1 MLKIKV
7 EGKELKGIIEKALCN
22 MDKKAALPLLTK
34 VILSNDGN
42 MLTAYTSDLEGY
54 LQVSTNDYSSVETGS
69 IGIDEEDLKVLLK
82 MNNDV
87 TITELEDSILVQNGK
102 KNISLIKYDISDF
115 PKMPEG
121 EFSDVLQFNENDFS
135 ETINNLVTFTSDN
148 ESNKVMCC
156 IHFNIADNRIE
167 TLDGH
172 RIGMKTISKN
182 EIIADARNILVTR
195 TIVSDLKK
203 TLDKKSSEKVIM
215 SYSDKYIQIKGN
227 SFTYIQRRVDG
238 EYYRVGQ
245 MLLKEYDYKLS
256 FNADTETMLS
266 HMKYYTDN
274 VIDKND
280 RKPVVLK
287 ITNDTV
293 LTYARNTRFEVSDS
307 MEIKEHTGEDLS
319 IGFNPYFF
327 VDALKIADS
336 DRVSIGGTN
345 SKAPFFINA
354 NKYSFVILPVNLCS
368 EIEAM
373 EKYLSKTAA

>member
-22 MDKKAALPLLTK
+22 MDKKAAIPLLTK
-34 VILSNDGN
+34 VILSDDGN
-42 MLTAYTSDLEGY
+42 KLTAYTSDLEGY
-54 LQVSTNDYSSVETGS
+54 LQVSTNDYLSIEAGS
-69 IGIDEEDLKVLLK
+69 LGIDEEDLKVLLK
-82 MNNDV
+82 MTGEV
-87 TITELEDSILVQNGK
+87 IITELEDSILVQNGK
-102 KNISLIKYDISDF
+102 KNISLIKYGISNF
-115 PKMPEG
+115 PKMPEDI
-121 EFSDVLQFNENDFS
+121 FVDALQFNENNFA

-148 ESNKVMCC
+148 ESNKIMGCFN
-156 IHFNIADNRIE
+156 FNITDSRVE

-172 RIGMKTISKN
+172 RIGIKTIKDN
-182 EIIADARNILVTR
+182 EKVTDKGSIIVMN

-203 TLDKKSSEKVIM
+203 TLDKKSELKVVLSHSSKYVKVI
-215 SYSDKYIQIKGN
+215 GN
-227 SFTYIQRRVDG
+227 NFTYIHRKVDG
-238 EYYRVGQ
+238 EYFRVGQ
-245 MLLKEYDYKLS
+245 MLTSDFKLS
-256 FNADTETMLS
+256 FKADTEAMLS

-287 ITNDTV
+287 ISNDMV

-307 MEIKEHTGEDLS
+307 MNIKEHSGEDIS

-336 DRVSIGGTN
+336 DTVSIGGTN
-345 SKAPFFINA
+345 CKAPFFINA
-354 NKYSFVILPVNLCS
+354 NEYSFVILPVNLNS

-373 EKYLSKTAA
+373 EKYLVKVAA

>member
-22 MDKKAALPLLTK
+22 MDKKAALPILTK
-34 VILSNDGN
+34 IVLSDDGN
-42 MLTAYTSDLEGY
+42 KLTAYTSDLEGY
-54 LQVSTNDYSSVETGS
+54 LQVNTNDYSSIEAGS

-82 MNNDV
+82 MNNEV

-121 EFSDVLQFNENDFS
+121 EFLNVLQFNENNFAES
-135 ETINNLVTFTSDN
+135 INNLVTFTSDN
-148 ESNKVMCC
+148 ESNKIMRC
-156 IHFNIADNRIE
+156 IHFNITDSRIE

-172 RIGMKTISKN
+172 RIGMKTIN
-182 EIIADARNILVTR
+182 ENEKIADEGKFLVTNK
-195 TIVSDLKK
+195 IFSDLKK
-203 TLDKKSSEKVIM
+203 TLDKKSSSKVVM
-215 SYSDKYIQIKGN
+215 SYSTKHILVKGAN
-227 SFTYIQRRVDG
+227 FTYIQRRVDG
-238 EYYRVGQ
+238 EYYKLDQ
-245 MLLKEYDYKLS
+245 MLTNDFKLS
-256 FNADTETMLS
+256 FKADTKEMLS

-274 VIDKND
+274 VIEIIN

-287 ITNDTV
+287 ISNDTV
-293 LTYARNTRFEVSDS
+293 LTYARNSRFEVSDS
-307 MEIKEHTGEDLS
+307 MEIKEHSGEDIS
-319 IGFNPYFF
+319 IGFNPYFL

-336 DRVSIGGTN
+336 DTVLIGGIN

-354 NKYSFVILPVNLCS
+354 NEYSFVILPVNLDI

-373 EKYLSKTAA
+373 EKYLVKVVA